1 MKRYHKNEQAWIL
14 NFIIKD
20 AGLISGYTGHVP
32 ISRDQFGLSYGKI
45 VKYHTFTEKKLT
57 LVPKVNSSMDSF
69 NSRNSHR
76 EELRNLSKLI

>member
-1 MKRYHKNEQAWIL
+1 MKRYHKNEVCIF

-45 VKYHTFTEKKLT
+45 
-57 LVPKVNSSMDSF
+57 
-69 NSRNSHR
+69 
-76 EELRNLSKLI
+76 

>member
-1 MKRYHKNEQAWIL
+1 MKRYHKTNAKKARIL

-45 VKYHTFTEKKLT
+45 
-57 LVPKVNSSMDSF
+57 
-69 NSRNSHR
+69 
-76 EELRNLSKLI
+76 

>member
-45 VKYHTFTEKKLT
+45 
-57 LVPKVNSSMDSF
+57 
-69 NSRNSHR
+69 
-76 EELRNLSKLI
+76 

>member
-1 MKRYHKNEQAWIL
+1 MNAKKAWIL

-45 VKYHTFTEKKLT
+45 VKYHTFTEKNWL
-57 LVPKVNSSMDSF
+57 
-69 NSRNSHR
+69 
-76 EELRNLSKLI
+76 